1 MIRVSLLSVAAVLAF
16 AAGTAPSAFA
26 KDGVYTSTTLGR
38 NGDVTVQTTI
48 TNGRIAD
55 VKVIDW
61 SETHPIAD
69 LPRVKVPADIV
80 KNQSLGVDVVSGAT
94 LTSFAII
101 NGVRDALKQAG
112 LNSADFSKKISPQPK
127 LTDTVEESADIVIIG
142 AGGAGLS
149 AAVTAAKAGKSVIV
163 MEKTHYAGGNTSV
176 AGGCY
181 NATDPALEAKQE
193 MSPQR
198 RASVDALLAE
208 PVRSKLHGELI
219 QKVKEQL
226 AQYDA
231 KGGKYLFDSVELHA
245 LQSWKA
251 GDYAGNLD
259 LVYELAKGAPE
270 MQKEL
275 AEMGFKWNSGTEQ
288 VVGALWRRSN
298 RASNYKSGVGY
309 IDTFLNEIKTK
320 HLPVTFI
327 MNTAASDILMKDGRA
342 AGVVGT
348 AENGRTFKVL
358 AKDGV
363 ILTTGGFSANVDMR
377 VKYDTIWDK
386 KIGKGVM
393 TTNVP
398 SITGDGI
405 KMAQKVGAN
414 LIDMGYIQLLPTT
427 DPYTGATNH
436 AVSLTTGIYLN
447 TDGKRF
453 VNELGRR
460 DELARA
466 ALAQPG
472 HKFFILATSDAN
484 KIDKEGRNQYGIKV
498 ADLIK
503 SKKVFEANTWDELAE
518 KAGINKENMR
528 KTIADWNAFCRNPV
542 NDPFGRVSCDPG
554 VRLDGKGPFYA
565 TVFTPSVHHTMGG
578 VQINGKAEVL
588 DTKGAVIPGLYA
600 AGEVTG
606 GVHGKNRV
614 GCNAVPDALV
624 FGRIAALNAVH

>member
-1 MIRVSLLSVAAVLAF
+1 MIRVSLPSVAAVLAF

-55 VKVIDW
+55 VKVLDW

-112 LNSADFSKKISPQPK
+112 LNPADFSKKIAPQPK
-127 LTDTVEESADIVIIG
+127 LTDTVEETADIVIIG

-149 AAVTAAKAGKSVIV
+149 AAVTAAKAGKSIIV

-181 NATDPALEAKQE
+181 NAADPALEAKQE

-288 VVGALWRRSN
+288 VVGALWPRYN

-309 IDTFLNEIKTK
+309 IDTFLNEIKIK

-342 AGVVGT
+342 AGVIGT

-377 VKYDTIWDK
+377 VHYDTIWDK

-518 KAGINKENMR
+518 KAGINKENMK

-578 VQINGKAEVL
+578 VQINGKAQVL
-588 DTKGAVIPGLYA
+588 DTKGTVIPGLYA

>member
-1 MIRVSLLSVAAVLAF
+1 
-16 AAGTAPSAFA
+16 
-26 KDGVYTSTTLGR
+26 
-38 NGDVTVQTTI
+38 
-48 TNGRIAD
+48 
-55 VKVIDW
+55 
-61 SETHPIAD
+61 
-69 LPRVKVPADIV
+69 
-80 KNQSLGVDVVSGAT
+80 
-94 LTSFAII
+94 
-101 NGVRDALKQAG
+101 
-112 LNSADFSKKISPQPK
+112 
-127 LTDTVEESADIVIIG
+127 
-142 AGGAGLS
+142 
-149 AAVTAAKAGKSVIV
+149 

-181 NATDPALEAKQE
+181 NAADPALEAKQE

-251 GDYAGNLD
+251 GDYAGKLD

-288 VVGALWRRSN
+288 VVGALWPRSN

-377 VKYDTIWDK
+377 VHYDTIWDK
-386 KIGKGVM
+386 KIGNGVM

-518 KAGINKENMR
+518 KAGINKENMK
-528 KTIADWNAFCRNPV
+528 KTIADWDAFCRNPV
-542 NDPFGRVSCDPG
+542 NDPFGRVSCDSG

-578 VQINGKAEVL
+578 VQINGKAQVL
-588 DTKGAVIPGLYA
+588 DTKGTVIPGLYA

>member
-55 VKVIDW
+55 VKVLDW

-101 NGVRDALKQAG
+101 SGVRDALKQAG
-112 LNSADFSKKISPQPK
+112 LSPADFSKKIAPQPK

-181 NATDPALEAKQE
+181 NAADPALEAKQE

-219 QKVKEQL
+219 QKVKAQL

-288 VVGALWRRSN
+288 VVGVLWPRSN

-342 AGVVGT
+342 AGVIGT

-363 ILTTGGFSANVDMR
+363 ILTTGGFGANIDMR

-518 KAGINKENMR
+518 KAGINKENMK
-528 KTIADWNAFCRNPV
+528 KTIADWNAFCRNPL
-542 NDPFGRVSCDPG
+542 NDPFGRVSCDSG

-578 VQINGKAEVL
+578 VQINGKAQVL
-588 DTKGAVIPGLYA
+588 DTKGTVIPGLYA

>member
-55 VKVIDW
+55 VKVLDW

-112 LNSADFSKKISPQPK
+112 LNPADFSKKIAPQPK
-127 LTDTVEESADIVIIG
+127 LTDTVKESADIVIIG

-181 NATDPALEAKQE
+181 NAADPALEAKQE

-219 QKVKEQL
+219 EKVKEQL

-231 KGGKYLFDSVELHA
+231 KGGKYLFDSVELHT

-251 GDYAGNLD
+251 GDYAGKLD

-288 VVGALWRRSN
+288 VVGALWPRSN

-518 KAGINKENMR
+518 KAGINKENMK

-578 VQINGKAEVL
+578 V
-588 DTKGAVIPGLYA
+588 
-600 AGEVTG
+600 
-606 GVHGKNRV
+606 HGKNRV

>member
-55 VKVIDW
+55 VKVLDW

-112 LNSADFSKKISPQPK
+112 LNPADFSKKIAPQPK

-181 NATDPALEAKQE
+181 NAADPALEAKQE

-219 QKVKEQL
+219 QKVKAQL

-245 LQSWKA
+245 LQTWKA

-275 AEMGFKWNSGTEQ
+275 AGMGFKWNSGTEQ
-288 VVGALWRRSN
+288 VVGALWPRSN

-358 AKDGV
+358 AKD
-363 ILTTGGFSANVDMR
+363 
-377 VKYDTIWDK
+377 
-386 KIGKGVM
+386 GVM

-518 KAGINKENMR
+518 KAGINKENMK

-578 VQINGKAEVL
+578 VQINGKAQVL
-588 DTKGAVIPGLYA
+588 DTKGTVIPGLYA

>member
-55 VKVIDW
+55 VKVLDW
-61 SETHPIAD
+61 SETHAIAD

-112 LNSADFSKKISPQPK
+112 LNPADFSKKIAPQPK
-127 LTDTVEESADIVIIG
+127 LTDTVKESADIVIIG

-181 NATDPALEAKQE
+181 NAADPALEAKQE

-288 VVGALWRRSN
+288 VVGALWPRSN

-348 AENGRTFKVL
+348 AENGRTFEVL
-358 AKDGV
+358 AKD
-363 ILTTGGFSANVDMR
+363 
-377 VKYDTIWDK
+377 
-386 KIGKGVM
+386 
-393 TTNVP
+393 
-398 SITGDGI
+398 DGRLQRQYRY
-405 KMAQKVGAN
+405 ACPVR
-414 LIDMGYIQLLPTT
+414 
-427 DPYTGATNH
+427 H
-436 AVSLTTGIYLN
+436 H
-447 TDGKRF
+447 
-453 VNELGRR
+453 LG
-460 DELARA
+460 
-466 ALAQPG
+466 
-472 HKFFILATSDAN
+472 
-484 KIDKEGRNQYGIKV
+484 
-498 ADLIK
+498 
-503 SKKVFEANTWDELAE
+503 
-518 KAGINKENMR
+518 
-528 KTIADWNAFCRNPV
+528 
-542 NDPFGRVSCDPG
+542 
-554 VRLDGKGPFYA
+554 
-565 TVFTPSVHHTMGG
+565 
-578 VQINGKAEVL
+578 
-588 DTKGAVIPGLYA
+588 
-600 AGEVTG
+600 
-606 GVHGKNRV
+606 
-614 GCNAVPDALV
+614 
-624 FGRIAALNAVH
+624 

>member
-55 VKVIDW
+55 VKVLDW

-112 LNSADFSKKISPQPK
+112 LNPADFSKKIAPQPK

-181 NATDPALEAKQE
+181 NAADPALEAKQE

-219 QKVKEQL
+219 QKVKAQL

-245 LQSWKA
+245 LQTWKA
-251 GDYAGNLD
+251 GDYAGNLN

-275 AEMGFKWNSGTEQ
+275 AGMGFKWNSGTEQ
-288 VVGALWRRSN
+288 VVGALWPRSN

-377 VKYDTIWDK
+377 VQYDTIWDK
-386 KIGKGVM
+386 KIGNGVM

-518 KAGINKENMR
+518 KAGINKENMK

-554 VRLDGKGPFYA
+554 VRLDGKA
-565 TVFTPSVHHTMGG
+565 
-578 VQINGKAEVL
+578 QVL
-588 DTKGAVIPGLYA
+588 DTKGTVIPGLYA

>member
-16 AAGTAPSAFA
+16 AAGSAPSAFA

-55 VKVIDW
+55 VKVLDW

-112 LNSADFSKKISPQPK
+112 LNPADFSKKIAPQPK

-181 NATDPALEAKQE
+181 NAADPALEAKQE

-198 RASVDALLAE
+198 RASVDTLLAE

-288 VVGALWRRSN
+288 VVGALWLRSN

-363 ILTTGGFSANVDMR
+363 ILTTGGFSANIDMR
-377 VKYDTIWDK
+377 VQYDTIWDK

-466 ALAQPG
+466 ALAQPD

-518 KAGINKENMR
+518 KAGINKENMK

-578 VQINGKAEVL
+578 VQINGKAQVL
-588 DTKGAVIPGLYA
+588 DTKGTVIPGLYA

>member
-55 VKVIDW
+55 VKVLDW

-112 LNSADFSKKISPQPK
+112 LNPADFSKKIAPQPK

-181 NATDPALEAKQE
+181 NAADPALEAKQE

-219 QKVKEQL
+219 QKVKAQL

-245 LQSWKA
+245 LQTWKA
-251 GDYAGNLD
+251 GDYAGNLN

-275 AEMGFKWNSGTEQ
+275 AGMGFKWNSGTEQ
-288 VVGALWRRSN
+288 VVGALWPRSN

-377 VKYDTIWDK
+377 VQYDTIWDK
-386 KIGKGVM
+386 KIGNGVM

-518 KAGINKENMR
+518 KAGINKENMK

-565 TVFTPSVHHTMGG
+565 TVFTPSVHHTMGAFRLTARHRFS
-578 VQINGKAEVL
+578 IPKARL
-588 DTKGAVIPGLYA
+588 FQGSMPPAK
-600 AGEVTG
+600 
-606 GVHGKNRV
+606 
-614 GCNAVPDALV
+614 
-624 FGRIAALNAVH
+624 

>member
-16 AAGTAPSAFA
+16 AAGSAPSAFA

-55 VKVIDW
+55 VKVLDW

-112 LNSADFSKKISPQPK
+112 LNPADFSKKIAPQPK

-181 NATDPALEAKQE
+181 NAADPALEAKQE

-198 RASVDALLAE
+198 RASVDTLLAE

-288 VVGALWRRSN
+288 VVGALWPRSN
-298 RASNYKSGVGY
+298 RASNYKSGLGY
-309 IDTFLNEIKTK
+309 IEQVEIPFFQAGYILPGISPEFG
-320 HLPVTFI
+320 LPVGGRRVRAPFPEDI
-327 MNTAASDILMKDGRA
+327 IIHVLRIALKCLLKPWVFRGCVVKYHIKHASHAPYVRFPDQFLHILHG
-342 AGVVGT
+342 
-348 AENGRTFKVL
+348 AEHRIHGQIVRHIISI
-358 AKDGV
+358 V
-363 ILTTGGFSANVDMR
+363 ILGGFE
-377 VKYDTIWDK
+377 
-386 KIGKGVM
+386 KGCKPYIINSQLPEIIQ
-393 TTNVP
+393 TP
-398 SITGDGI
+398 DHSPYITLPASVGI
-405 KMAQKVGAN
+405 LK
-414 LIDMGYIQLLPTT
+414 
-427 DPYTGATNH
+427 
-436 AVSLTTGIYLN
+436 
-447 TDGKRF
+447 
-453 VNELGRR
+453 
-460 DELARA
+460 
-466 ALAQPG
+466 
-472 HKFFILATSDAN
+472 
-484 KIDKEGRNQYGIKV
+484 
-498 ADLIK
+498 
-503 SKKVFEANTWDELAE
+503 
-518 KAGINKENMR
+518 
-528 KTIADWNAFCRNPV
+528 
-542 NDPFGRVSCDPG
+542 
-554 VRLDGKGPFYA
+554 
-565 TVFTPSVHHTMGG
+565 
-578 VQINGKAEVL
+578 
-588 DTKGAVIPGLYA
+588 
-600 AGEVTG
+600 
-606 GVHGKNRV
+606 
-614 GCNAVPDALV
+614 
-624 FGRIAALNAVH
+624 

>member
-1 MIRVSLLSVAAVLAF
+1 MV
-16 AAGTAPSAFA
+16 
-26 KDGVYTSTTLGR
+26 
-38 NGDVTVQTTI
+38 
-48 TNGRIAD
+48 
-55 VKVIDW
+55 
-61 SETHPIAD
+61 
-69 LPRVKVPADIV
+69 
-80 KNQSLGVDVVSGAT
+80 
-94 LTSFAII
+94 
-101 NGVRDALKQAG
+101 
-112 LNSADFSKKISPQPK
+112 
-127 LTDTVEESADIVIIG
+127 
-142 AGGAGLS
+142 
-149 AAVTAAKAGKSVIV
+149 
-163 MEKTHYAGGNTSV
+163 EKTHYAGGNTSV

-181 NATDPALEAKQE
+181 NAADPALEAKQE

-231 KGGKYLFDSVELHA
+231 KGEKYLFDSVELHA

-288 VVGALWRRSN
+288 VVGALWPRSN

-348 AENGRTFKVL
+348 AENGRTFKVF

-377 VKYDTIWDK
+377 VHYDTIWDK
-386 KIGKGVM
+386 KIGNGVM

-518 KAGINKENMR
+518 KAGINKENMK

-578 VQINGKAEVL
+578 VQINGNAEVL
-588 DTKGAVIPGLYA
+588 DTKGTVIPGLYA

>member
-1 MIRVSLLSVAAVLAF
+1 
-16 AAGTAPSAFA
+16 
-26 KDGVYTSTTLGR
+26 
-38 NGDVTVQTTI
+38 
-48 TNGRIAD
+48 
-55 VKVIDW
+55 
-61 SETHPIAD
+61 
-69 LPRVKVPADIV
+69 
-80 KNQSLGVDVVSGAT
+80 
-94 LTSFAII
+94 
-101 NGVRDALKQAG
+101 
-112 LNSADFSKKISPQPK
+112 
-127 LTDTVEESADIVIIG
+127 
-142 AGGAGLS
+142 
-149 AAVTAAKAGKSVIV
+149 

-181 NATDPALEAKQE
+181 NAADPALEAKQE

-251 GDYAGNLD
+251 GDYAGKLD

-288 VVGALWRRSN
+288 VVGALWPRSN

-377 VKYDTIWDK
+377 VHYDTIWDK

-518 KAGINKENMR
+518 KAGINKENMTQ
-528 KTIADWNAFCRNPV
+528 TIADWNAFCRNPV

-565 TVFTPSVHHTMGG
+565 TVFTPSVHHTMGAYRLTARH
-578 VQINGKAEVL
+578 KFS
-588 DTKGAVIPGLYA
+588 IPKVRLF
-600 AGEVTG
+600 
-606 GVHGKNRV
+606 
-614 GCNAVPDALV
+614 PDSMLPAK
-624 FGRIAALNAVH
+624 

>member
-55 VKVIDW
+55 VKVLDW

-112 LNSADFSKKISPQPK
+112 LNPADFSKKIAPQPK
-127 LTDTVEESADIVIIG
+127 LTDTVEETADIVIIG

-149 AAVTAAKAGKSVIV
+149 AAVTAAKAGKSIIV

-181 NATDPALEAKQE
+181 NAADPALEAKQE

-288 VVGALWRRSN
+288 VVGALWPRSN
-298 RASNYKSGVGY
+298 RARNYKSGVGY
-309 IDTFLNEIKTK
+309 IDTFLNEIKIK

-342 AGVVGT
+342 AGVIGT

-377 VKYDTIWDK
+377 VHYDTIWDK

-518 KAGINKENMR
+518 KAGINKENMK

-578 VQINGKAEVL
+578 VQINGKAQVL
-588 DTKGAVIPGLYA
+588 DTKGTVIPGLYA

>member
-55 VKVIDW
+55 VKVLDW

-101 NGVRDALKQAG
+101 SGVRDALKQAG
-112 LNSADFSKKISPQPK
+112 LSPADFSKKIAPQPK

-181 NATDPALEAKQE
+181 NAADPALEAKQE

-219 QKVKEQL
+219 QKVKAQL

-288 VVGALWRRSN
+288 VVGALWPRSN

-342 AGVVGT
+342 AGVIGT

-363 ILTTGGFSANVDMR
+363 ILTTGGFGANIDMR

-518 KAGINKENMR
+518 KAGINKENMK
-528 KTIADWNAFCRNPV
+528 KTIADWNAFCRNPL
-542 NDPFGRVSCDPG
+542 NDPFGRVSCDSG
-554 VRLDGKGPFYA
+554 VRLDGKA
-565 TVFTPSVHHTMGG
+565 
-578 VQINGKAEVL
+578 QVL
-588 DTKGAVIPGLYA
+588 DTKGTVIPGLYA

>member
-55 VKVIDW
+55 VKVLDW

-112 LNSADFSKKISPQPK
+112 LNPADFSKKIAPQPK
-127 LTDTVEESADIVIIG
+127 LTDTVEETADIVIIG

-149 AAVTAAKAGKSVIV
+149 AAVTAAKAGKSIIV

-181 NATDPALEAKQE
+181 NAADPALEAKQE

-288 VVGALWRRSN
+288 VVGTLWPRSN

-309 IDTFLNEIKTK
+309 IDTFLNEIKIK

-342 AGVVGT
+342 AGVIGT

-377 VKYDTIWDK
+377 VHYDTIWDK

-518 KAGINKENMR
+518 KAGINKENMK

-578 VQINGKAEVL
+578 VQINGKAQVL
-588 DTKGAVIPGLYA
+588 DTKGTVIPGLYA

>member
-1 MIRVSLLSVAAVLAF
+1 
-16 AAGTAPSAFA
+16 
-26 KDGVYTSTTLGR
+26 
-38 NGDVTVQTTI
+38 
-48 TNGRIAD
+48 
-55 VKVIDW
+55 
-61 SETHPIAD
+61 
-69 LPRVKVPADIV
+69 
-80 KNQSLGVDVVSGAT
+80 
-94 LTSFAII
+94 
-101 NGVRDALKQAG
+101 
-112 LNSADFSKKISPQPK
+112 
-127 LTDTVEESADIVIIG
+127 
-142 AGGAGLS
+142 
-149 AAVTAAKAGKSVIV
+149 

-181 NATDPALEAKQE
+181 NAADPALEAKQE

-288 VVGALWRRSN
+288 VVGALWPRSN

-342 AGVVGT
+342 AGVIGT

-363 ILTTGGFSANVDMR
+363 ILTTGGFGANIDMR

-472 HKFFILATSDAN
+472 HKFFILATSNAN

-518 KAGINKENMR
+518 KAGINKENMK

>member
-55 VKVIDW
+55 VKVLDW

-112 LNSADFSKKISPQPK
+112 LNPADFSRKIAPQPK

-181 NATDPALEAKQE
+181 NAADPALEAKQE

-288 VVGALWRRSN
+288 VVGALWPRSN

-386 KIGKGVM
+386 KIGEGVM

-518 KAGINKENMR
+518 KAGINKENMK

-554 VRLDGKGPFYA
+554 VRLDGKA
-565 TVFTPSVHHTMGG
+565 
-578 VQINGKAEVL
+578 QVL
-588 DTKGAVIPGLYA
+588 DTKGSVIPGLYA

>member
-55 VKVIDW
+55 VKVLDW

-112 LNSADFSKKISPQPK
+112 LNPADFSKKIAPQPK
-127 LTDTVEESADIVIIG
+127 LTDTVKESADIVIIG

-181 NATDPALEAKQE
+181 NAADPALEAKQE

-288 VVGALWRRSN
+288 VVGALWPRSN

-348 AENGRTFKVL
+348 AENGRTFEVL

-363 ILTTGGFSANVDMR
+363 ILTTGGFSANIDMR
-377 VKYDTIWDK
+377 VQYDTIWDK

-518 KAGINKENMR
+518 KAGINKENMK

-565 TVFTPSVHHTMGG
+565 TVFTPPCT
-578 VQINGKAEVL
+578 
-588 DTKGAVIPGLYA
+588 TRWGAYRLTAKQRFSILKVRLF
-600 AGEVTG
+600 
-606 GVHGKNRV
+606 
-614 GCNAVPDALV
+614 PDSMPPAK
-624 FGRIAALNAVH
+624 

>member
-55 VKVIDW
+55 VKVLDW

-112 LNSADFSKKISPQPK
+112 LNPADFSKKIAPQPK
-127 LTDTVEESADIVIIG
+127 LTDKVEESTDIVIIG

-181 NATDPALEAKQE
+181 NAADPALEAKQE

-288 VVGALWRRSN
+288 VVGALWPRSN
-298 RASNYKSGVGY
+298 RSSNYKSGVGY

-377 VKYDTIWDK
+377 VHYDTIWDK
-386 KIGKGVM
+386 KIGNGVM

-518 KAGINKENMR
+518 KAGINKENMK

-578 VQINGKAEVL
+578 VQINGKAQVL

>member
-55 VKVIDW
+55 VKVLDW

-112 LNSADFSKKISPQPK
+112 LNPADFSKKIAPQPK
-127 LTDTVEESADIVIIG
+127 LTDTVEETADIVIIG

-149 AAVTAAKAGKSVIV
+149 AAVTAAKA
-163 MEKTHYAGGNTSV
+163 
-176 AGGCY
+176 
-181 NATDPALEAKQE
+181 
-193 MSPQR
+193 
-198 RASVDALLAE
+198 
-208 PVRSKLHGELI
+208 
-219 QKVKEQL
+219 
-226 AQYDA
+226 
-231 KGGKYLFDSVELHA
+231 GKYLFDSVELHA

-288 VVGALWRRSN
+288 VVGALWPRSN

-309 IDTFLNEIKTK
+309 IDTFLNEIKIK

-342 AGVVGT
+342 AGVIGT

-377 VKYDTIWDK
+377 VHYDTIWDK

-518 KAGINKENMR
+518 KAGINKENMK

-578 VQINGKAEVL
+578 VQINGKAQVL
-588 DTKGAVIPGLYA
+588 DTKGTVIPGLYA

>member
-55 VKVIDW
+55 VKVLDW

-112 LNSADFSKKISPQPK
+112 LNPADFSKKIAPQLK

-181 NATDPALEAKQE
+181 NAADPALEAKQE

-219 QKVKEQL
+219 EKVKEQL

-251 GDYAGNLD
+251 GDYAGKLD

-288 VVGALWRRSN
+288 VVGALWPRSN

-447 TDGKRF
+447 MDGKRF

-503 SKKVFEANTWDELAE
+503 SKNVFEANTWDELAE
-518 KAGINKENMR
+518 KAGINKENMK

>member
-55 VKVIDW
+55 VKV
-61 SETHPIAD
+61 
-69 LPRVKVPADIV
+69 LADIV

-101 NGVRDALKQAG
+101 SGVRDALKQAG
-112 LNSADFSKKISPQPK
+112 LSPADFSKKIAPQPK

-181 NATDPALEAKQE
+181 NAADPALEAKQE

-219 QKVKEQL
+219 QKVKAQL

-288 VVGALWRRSN
+288 VVGALWPRSN

-342 AGVVGT
+342 AGVIGT

-363 ILTTGGFSANVDMR
+363 ILTTGGFGANIDMR

-518 KAGINKENMR
+518 KAGINKENMK
-528 KTIADWNAFCRNPV
+528 KTIADWNAFCRNPL
-542 NDPFGRVSCDPG
+542 NDPFGRVSCDSG

-578 VQINGKAEVL
+578 VQINGKAQVL
-588 DTKGAVIPGLYA
+588 DTKGTVIPGLYA

>member
-16 AAGTAPSAFA
+16 AAGTIPSAFA

-48 TNGRIAD
+48 TNGLIAD
-55 VKVIDW
+55 VKVLDW

-112 LNSADFSKKISPQPK
+112 LNSADFSKKIAQQPK

-181 NATDPALEAKQE
+181 NAADPALEAKQE

-219 QKVKEQL
+219 EKVKEQL

-288 VVGALWRRSN
+288 VVGALWPRSN

-363 ILTTGGFSANVDMR
+363 ILTTGGFSANIDMR
-377 VKYDTIWDK
+377 VQYDTIWDK

-472 HKFFILATSDAN
+472 HKFLFWQRAMPIRSIRKD
-484 KIDKEGRNQYGIKV
+484 
-498 ADLIK
+498 
-503 SKKVFEANTWDELAE
+503 
-518 KAGINKENMR
+518 GINTALRWPISSNQR
-528 KTIADWNAFCRNPV
+528 KSLRRT
-542 NDPFGRVSCDPG
+542 PG
-554 VRLDGKGPFYA
+554 MNWLRRPA
-565 TVFTPSVHHTMGG
+565 S
-578 VQINGKAEVL
+578 
-588 DTKGAVIPGLYA
+588 TKR
-600 AGEVTG
+600 T
-606 GVHGKNRV
+606 
-614 GCNAVPDALV
+614 
-624 FGRIAALNAVH
+624 

>member
-16 AAGTAPSAFA
+16 AAGSAPSAFA

-55 VKVIDW
+55 VKVLDW

-112 LNSADFSKKISPQPK
+112 LNPADFSKKIAPQPK

-181 NATDPALEAKQE
+181 NAADPALEAKQE

-198 RASVDALLAE
+198 RASVDTLLAE

-288 VVGALWRRSN
+288 VVGALWPRSN

-363 ILTTGGFSANVDMR
+363 ILTTGGFSANIDMR
-377 VKYDTIWDK
+377 VQYDTIWDK

-466 ALAQPG
+466 ALAQPD

-518 KAGINKENMR
+518 KAGINKENMK

-554 VRLDGKGPFYA
+554 VRLDGKA
-565 TVFTPSVHHTMGG
+565 
-578 VQINGKAEVL
+578 QVL
-588 DTKGAVIPGLYA
+588 DTKGTVIPGLYA

>member
-1 MIRVSLLSVAAVLAF
+1 
-16 AAGTAPSAFA
+16 
-26 KDGVYTSTTLGR
+26 
-38 NGDVTVQTTI
+38 
-48 TNGRIAD
+48 
-55 VKVIDW
+55 
-61 SETHPIAD
+61 
-69 LPRVKVPADIV
+69 
-80 KNQSLGVDVVSGAT
+80 
-94 LTSFAII
+94 
-101 NGVRDALKQAG
+101 
-112 LNSADFSKKISPQPK
+112 
-127 LTDTVEESADIVIIG
+127 
-142 AGGAGLS
+142 
-149 AAVTAAKAGKSVIV
+149 

-181 NATDPALEAKQE
+181 NAADPALEAKQE

-251 GDYAGNLD
+251 GDYAGKLD

-288 VVGALWRRSN
+288 VVGALWPRSN

-377 VKYDTIWDK
+377 VHYDTIWDK

-472 HKFFILATSDAN
+472 HKFFILATSD
-484 KIDKEGRNQYGIKV
+484 Q
-498 ADLIK
+498 
-503 SKKVFEANTWDELAE
+503 
-518 KAGINKENMR
+518 
-528 KTIADWNAFCRNPV
+528 
-542 NDPFGRVSCDPG
+542 
-554 VRLDGKGPFYA
+554 
-565 TVFTPSVHHTMGG
+565 
-578 VQINGKAEVL
+578 
-588 DTKGAVIPGLYA
+588 
-600 AGEVTG
+600 
-606 GVHGKNRV
+606 
-614 GCNAVPDALV
+614 
-624 FGRIAALNAVH
+624 

>member
-26 KDGVYTSTTLGR
+26 KDGVF
-38 NGDVTVQTTI
+38 TVQTTI

-55 VKVIDW
+55 VKVLDW

-112 LNSADFSKKISPQPK
+112 LNPADFSKKIAPQPK

-181 NATDPALEAKQE
+181 NAADPALEAKQE

-219 QKVKEQL
+219 QKVKAQL

-245 LQSWKA
+245 LQTWKA

-275 AEMGFKWNSGTEQ
+275 AGMGFKWNSGTEQ
-288 VVGALWRRSN
+288 VVGALWPRSN

-327 MNTAASDILMKDGRA
+327 MNTAASDLLMKDGRA

-358 AKDGV
+358 AKDGI

-377 VKYDTIWDK
+377 VHYDTIWDK

-518 KAGINKENMR
+518 KAGINKENMK

-578 VQINGKAEVL
+578 VQINGKAQVL
-588 DTKGAVIPGLYA
+588 DTKGTVIPGLYA
-600 AGEVTG
+600 AGEVTAACT
-606 GVHGKNRV
+606 GKIESAAMQCRMLWCSGALLHSTRCTEV
-614 GCNAVPDALV
+614 GD
-624 FGRIAALNAVH
+624 GH